1 MEVVDGFG
9 VFGFDGDD
17 DALLAHGGGE
27 AFVREGAVGEFE
39 EVPGT
44 QEDDAICGSEGFGEI
59 AFLEAIAAAG
69 VAGLDDDDESA
80 IGVTRFE
87 CLEIFGD
94 GEGVVGLVEDEGETV
109 VFDDGLHATED
120 TFKLGK
126 GGGGFFDADASG
138 EGGAGGEGGVE
149 GEGAAGLGEGEGVA
163 AEVEARAVGVEGEV
177 GDAVVGFGCPAD
189 GLDFGGSDFLE
200 VEGVW
205 AMGVE
210 DEATGGGEGFGKG
223 VEFGFDVLEGG
234 VDFGVIE
241 VDVGND
247 EGVGLVVVEL
257 GGAVVFGGGVFIAF
271 EDGDGAVLHADRK
284 GEVRALAAEEEVGFF
299 AGVLKDPGEHGGGGG
314 FAFGA
319 GDDEA
324 FGVREQVAADELG
337 HVADGDAAFEG
348 GLDFDVIGRD
358 GGAHDEEAGVFGDV
372 AGGEFFGEA
381 EAGVLE
387 ELIHGSVLHFVGGG
401 EAVT

>member
-1 MEVVDGFG
+1 M
-9 VFGFDGDD
+9 
-17 DALLAHGGGE
+17 A
-27 AFVREGAVGEFE
+27 R
-39 EVPGT
+39 
-44 QEDDAICGSEGFGEI
+44 
-59 AFLEAIAAAG
+59 
-69 VAGLDDDDESA
+69 
-80 IGVTRFE
+80 
-87 CLEIFGD
+87 
-94 GEGVVGLVEDEGETV
+94 
-109 VFDDGLHATED
+109 
-120 TFKLGK
+120 
-126 GGGGFFDADASG
+126 
-138 EGGAGGEGGVE
+138 
-149 GEGAAGLGEGEGVA
+149 
-163 AEVEARAVGVEGEV
+163 EVEARAVGVEEEV
-177 GDAVVGFGCPAD
+177 GDAMVGFRGPAD
-189 GLDFGGSDFLE
+189 GFDRGGGDFLQF
-200 VEGVW
+200 EGVR
-205 AMGVE
+205 ALGVE
-210 DEATGGGEGFGKG
+210 DEATGGGEGFGEG
-223 VEFGFDVLEGG
+223 AELGFDVLEGG

-241 VDVGND
+241 VDVGDD

-284 GEVRALAAEEEVGFF
+284 GEVGALTAEEEVGFF

-324 FGVREQVAADELG
+324 LGVREQVAADELG

-358 GGAHDEEAGVFGDV
+358 GGAHDEEAGVFGNV